1 MKEKEQLIELYD
13 RLRHLKDVG
22 VKMKDIAAKTGWAPS
37 VLSALNATVLP
48 AFCAELKKGADFDE
62 ALTEALASVNNL
74 SRKKLLCELDALHRG
89 VMEFH
94 PSHVDTFVVHPFL
107 QALKTG
113 TEASS
118 ARQNNLEGMYV
129 SYSCSSSMKALKAEP
144 FYFTDSETYGCFA
157 VGRKSVHNSLREGIG
172 IVRKQQMLY
181 LIFNAFQDPNF
192 SLVTVYLQLPF
203 LENIRFLKGIYL
215 VPDYNMN
222 PIARRIVLMKRSD
235 ALDPEEFARME
246 ARLILP
252 GEFTEEETL
261 IYNYTCGKTDY
272 IKMCTLPSPKLD
284 LRDLQAEKK
293 LLEKEEE
300 FEE

>member
-13 RLRHLKDVG
+13 RLRRLKDEG
-22 VKMKDIAAKTGWAPS
+22 VKMKDIAAQTGWAPS

-48 AFCAELKKGADFDE
+48 AFCAELKKGADFDK
-62 ALTEALASVNNL
+62 ALGEALARVNNL
-74 SRKKLLCELDALHRG
+74 SRKKLLGDLEALHRG
-89 VMEFH
+89 VMDFQ
-94 PSHVDTFVVHPFL
+94 PSHEAAFAVHPFL
-107 QALKTG
+107 QTLKTG

-118 ARQNNLEGMYV
+118 ARLNNLEGMYM

-144 FYFTDSETYGCFA
+144 FYFTDSEAYGCFA
-157 VGRKSVHNSLREGIG
+157 VGRKSVHHSFREGIG

-181 LIFNAFQDPNF
+181 LVFNAFQDPNF

-203 LENIRFLKGIYL
+203 LEDIRFLKGIYL

-222 PIARRIVLMKRSD
+222 PIARRIVLVKRSD
-235 ALDPEEFARME
+235 TYLPEDFASME

-252 GEFTEEETL
+252 DELTEEETL
-261 IYNYTCGKTDY
+261 IYNYTCGETDY

-300 FEE
+300 YC